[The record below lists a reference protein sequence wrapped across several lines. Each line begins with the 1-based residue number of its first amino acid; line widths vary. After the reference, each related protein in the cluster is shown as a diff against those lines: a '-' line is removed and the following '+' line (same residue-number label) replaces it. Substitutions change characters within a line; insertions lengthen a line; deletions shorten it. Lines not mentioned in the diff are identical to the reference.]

1 MFETEIFTLIYTE
14 VTKLFIV
21 TKPMRERKRTKEQGK
36 KVPRIKE
43 PEKDWLKER
52 ENKRERRRKELR
64 IR

>member
-1 MFETEIFTLIYTE
+1 MFTLIYTE

-21 TKPMRERKRTKEQGK
+21 TKPMREKKRVKEQWK

>member
-21 TKPMRERKRTKEQGK
+21 TKPMREKKRVKEQWK

-43 PEKDWLKER
+43 AEKDWLKER

>member
-21 TKPMRERKRTKEQGK
+21 TKPMREKKRAKEQGK